1 MKYHVEVHTV
11 SCGPDEWTGNSIKH
25 DTAEKAEAAARDLF
39 GRWTA
44 VQYWRVV
51 DDDGKVIASNLDS

>member
-1 MKYHVEVHTV
+1 MNYHVEVHTV
-11 SCGPDEWTGNSIKH
+11 SCGPDEWTGNNVNH
-25 DTAEKAEAAARDLF
+25 PTAGKATDAARDLF

-44 VQYWRVV
+44 IRYWRVV